1 MRRALEQVAESH
13 AAIGDIRGVGLACG
27 VELVSDR
34 ATRAPDGARARAV
47 RDRLRHRGVLIGTT
61 GRNGNVLKLRP
72 PLAFTSEHIPTL
84 VAALDAA
91 LTETAPA

>member
-1 MRRALEQVAESH
+1 MSAEKSYAQILKASSIMGGAAGINLLLSMIRTKFVA
-13 AAIGDIRGVGLACG
+13 
-27 VELVSDR
+27 
-34 ATRAPDGARARAV
+34 
-47 RDRLRHRGVLIGTT
+47 VLIGTT